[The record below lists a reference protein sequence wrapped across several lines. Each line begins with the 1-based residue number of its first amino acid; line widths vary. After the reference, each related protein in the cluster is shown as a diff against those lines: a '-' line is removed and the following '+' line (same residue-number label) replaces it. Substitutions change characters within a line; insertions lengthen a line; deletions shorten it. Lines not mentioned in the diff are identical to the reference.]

1 MSGVNP
7 FGVLS
12 GTNRLTTFYGVG
24 RHCLKMATPGKLR
37 QAVAAAL
44 GMSDRLEQVDVHLR
58 NLREAGLVLK
68 AKRGGGAANLGVADA
83 VNLLVAIAGAELVK
97 DSAKAVQRYG
107 RLHANPASVTVHGRR
122 DLPVATLPL
131 LDLPPEHGFLEALGR
146 LLTLLGGER
155 FLAEEV
161 HQEFSR
167 RRGRR
172 IAHEYVF
179 VRFFCPYDA
188 AAIHYGALRRFHV
201 QLLYGSLPLDDPR
214 GAWDLRNLRA
224 DGRLLT
230 VKIVEQNSLLAIA
243 KAVA

>member
-1 MSGVNP
+1 
-7 FGVLS
+7 
-12 GTNRLTTFYGVG
+12 
-24 RHCLKMATPGKLR
+24 MATPGKLR

-44 GMSDRLEQVDVHLR
+44 GLSDRLEQVDVHLR
-58 NLREAGLVLK
+58 NLREAGLIAK

-107 RLHANPASVTVHGRR
+107 SLHANPASVTVHGRR
-122 DLPVATLPL
+122 DLPAATLPL
-131 LDLPPEHGFLEALGR
+131 LDLPPEHGFLDALRR
-146 LLTLLGGER
+146 LLMLMGGER

-167 RRGRR
+167 RRGGR
-172 IAHEYVF
+172 IPLESEYVF
-179 VRFFCPYDA
+179 VRFFFPYDA

-201 QLLYGSLPLDDPR
+201 QLLYGSLPLRDPR